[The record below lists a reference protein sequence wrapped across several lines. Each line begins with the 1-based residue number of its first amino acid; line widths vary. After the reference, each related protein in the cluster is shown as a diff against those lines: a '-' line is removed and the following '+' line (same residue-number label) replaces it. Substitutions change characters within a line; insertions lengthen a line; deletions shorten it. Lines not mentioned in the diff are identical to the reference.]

1 MVPGLEDRLLESEDE
16 AVVIAE
22 MVGPLL
28 CLLFLTNK

>member
-22 MVGPLL
+22 MVSSPL
-28 CLLFLTNK
+28 CLLLLSEP